1 MDWPASEPIISARL
15 LLEPLSVEHAPSM
28 VEVLAEPSLY
38 DYTGGNAPSLE
49 LLADRYAAQTVGHSD
64 DGSQW

>member
-15 LLEPLSVEHAPSM
+15 LLEPLSVEHAPLM

-49 LLADRYAAQTVGHSD
+49 LLADR
-64 DGSQW
+64 

>member
-49 LLADRYAAQTVGHSD
+49 LLADR
-64 DGSQW
+64 